1 MERVDVVVEVERS
14 ERELEKI
21 VLVGLEER
29 EPTGEGPRLES
40 EILRTCDVSGA
51 LLYRSADGDAA
62 RE

>member
-29 EPTGEGPRLES
+29 ELTGEGPRLES
-40 EILRTCDVSGA
+40 EMLRTCDVSGA
-51 LLYRSADGDAA
+51 LL
-62 RE
+62 